1 MAGLVDRPRLILAS
15 ASPRRRDLLGQM
27 GIVPDEIYP
36 ADLDETPRMSELPR
50 PYALRLAFEKAQA
63 VFPKYTDAVV
73 LAADTVVACG
83 RRILPKTETREEAQD
98 CLELLSGR
106 GHRVMTAI
114 AVLSAKRDAQVRVVT
129 TRVKLKRLTDQE
141 IHQYLESGEWHG
153 KAGGYGIQGAAG
165 SLVASL
171 SGSYTGVVGLPVFE
185 TRNLLQAAGYS
196 VPLCSEC

>member
-63 VFPKYTDAVV
+63 VFPKYPDAVV

-98 CLELLSGR
+98 CSSAFRPRPPRDDGYCC
-106 GHRVMTAI
+106 AF
-114 AVLSAKRDAQVRVVT
+114 AKRDVRVAT
-129 TRVKLKRLTDQE
+129 TSKTKRLTDQKF
-141 IHQYLESGEWHG
+141 INISRAVKW
-153 KAGGYGIQGAAG
+153 
-165 SLVASL
+165 
-171 SGSYTGVVGLPVFE
+171 
-185 TRNLLQAAGYS
+185 
-196 VPLCSEC
+196 